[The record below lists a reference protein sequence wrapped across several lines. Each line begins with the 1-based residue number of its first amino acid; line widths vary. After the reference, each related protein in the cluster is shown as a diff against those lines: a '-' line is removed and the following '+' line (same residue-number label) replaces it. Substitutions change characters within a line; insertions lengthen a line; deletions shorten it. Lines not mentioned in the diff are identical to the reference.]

1 MKKNK
6 EGDKKC
12 RKKKEVDPRD
22 EKEGRAGH
30 VFGREREGWL
40 NADARRERRRVGLGE
55 GRRVKV
61 GWMTGEGFYLEG
73 FGGGW
78 GSRPKP
84 TI

>member
-12 RKKKEVDPRD
+12 RKKKEVDPMD

-30 VFGREREGWL
+30 VFGRERGL
-40 NADARRERRRVGLGE
+40 NADARGERRRVGLGE

-61 GWMTGEGFYLEG
+61 GLMTGEGFYLEG

-84 TI
+84 SI